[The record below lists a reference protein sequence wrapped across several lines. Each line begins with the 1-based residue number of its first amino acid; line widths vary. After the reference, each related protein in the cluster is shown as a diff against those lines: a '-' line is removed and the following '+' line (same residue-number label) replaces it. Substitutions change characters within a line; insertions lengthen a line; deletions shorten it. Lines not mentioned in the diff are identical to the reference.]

1 MSVDGVKI
9 LPDVEF
15 QKLIRLGPWSSVSG
29 LPDKNILRLTS
40 QLGIEKESDVCAVI
54 GRLFLG
60 SVGAD
65 ANDEMLEL
73 LLSNM
78 KGKDINELIASGREK
93 MASAV
98 SGCGGGGVGSG
109 AVEVKIAEKAE
120 EKKEEKVAEQ
130 KEEEESDDEPILNL
144 FGDD

>member
-40 QLGIEKESDVCAVI
+40 QLGIEKESDVCA
-54 GRLFLG
+54 
-60 SVGAD
+60 VGAD

>member
-1 MSVDGVKI
+1 MKEVAAYLLAV
-9 LPDVEF
+9 
-15 QKLIRLGPWSSVSG
+15 LGGNSSPTAQD
-29 LPDKNILRLTS
+29 LKDI
-40 QLGIEKESDVCAVI
+40 
-54 GRLFLG
+54 LG

-93 MASAV
+93 MASAL
-98 SGCGGGGVGSG
+98 SGCGGGGGVGSG
-109 AVEVKIAEKAE
+109 AVEVKIAEKVE
-120 EKKEEKVAEQ
+120 GKKEEKVAEQ
-130 KEEEESDDEPILNL
+130 KEEEESDDEPIMNL